1 MRKALGGTESEPA
14 DILDEIIK
22 LSSSY
27 RDRRPDAEVT
37 AREYAIAKQVSRK
50 RAVRALDDLVEQ
62 GELATEL
69 VLNDG
74 SVTRVWWPIDS

>member
-1 MRKALGGTESEPA
+1 MRETLDDTEPV

-37 AREYAIAKQVSRK
+37 AREYAIAKRVSRK

-74 SVTRVWWPIDS
+74 TVTRVWWPVDS

>member
-1 MRKALGGTESEPA
+1 MREALGDTESV

-74 SVTRVWWPIDS
+74 SVTRVWWIIAS

>member
-1 MRKALGGTESEPA
+1 MRKTLDDSEPA
-14 DILDEIIK
+14 DILEEIIK
-22 LSSSY
+22 LSSNY

-37 AREYAIAKQVSRK
+37 AREYAVAKQVSRK

-74 SVTRVWWPIDS
+74 SVTRVWWIINA

>member
-1 MRKALGGTESEPA
+1 MRETIEPA

-37 AREYAIAKQVSRK
+37 AREYATAKQISRK

-74 SVTRVWWPIDS
+74 NVTRVWWPNSS